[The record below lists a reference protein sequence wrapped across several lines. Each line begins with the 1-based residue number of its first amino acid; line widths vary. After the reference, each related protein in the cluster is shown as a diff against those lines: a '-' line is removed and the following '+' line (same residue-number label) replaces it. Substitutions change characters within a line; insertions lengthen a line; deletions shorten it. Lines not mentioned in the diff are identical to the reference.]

1 MTTVIEAVYED
12 GVLKPLAPS
21 DLKEQQRYRLILQE
35 IAPAEP
41 DMDPELAAELERR
54 TTILPDG
61 RKIVNMD
68 GILAPYLQ
76 INADDEGDPVAE
88 ALEELRREREKHFE
102 EELDEFFPL
111 SPEA

>member
-35 IAPAEP
+35 VTPEEP
-41 DMDPELAAELERR
+41 PLDPELAAEIGRR

-61 RKIVNMD
+61 RRIINLD
-68 GILAPYLQ
+68 GLFQ
-76 INADDEGDPVAE
+76 ADLSNIPDDRDPVAE
-88 ALEELRREREKHFE
+88 ALEELRQERARHFDE
-102 EELDEFFPL
+102 QWPELPQEP
-111 SPEA
+111 PKQ